1 MPVDAMSVDEEFS
14 QDAEFAKLLA
24 RRRDVN
30 LVVAALEI
38 ARDAQPDLSFSHT
51 LEWIARRGDE
61 LRGPVAKA
69 RNERLALK
77 ELARCLSGMHGLH
90 GDRNAFDLPE
100 SSYVNRVIETGV
112 GIPIS
117 LSVVYMAV
125 ADAAGIEL
133 SGVATPMHFLTRF
146 DAAEGPL
153 FVDAFHAGQILK
165 YHDCVTWLESISGL
179 DDSQVLQTLEPATP
193 RDIILRMLNNLKA
206 LHLRHEQWQQVWRVQ
221 RRLSALMPGS
231 YSQQRDLAL
240 VALKSNRPGVA
251 IDLLEDCLSVCDEQE
266 KELLLTHLHAAER
279 MLAGWN

>member
-1 MPVDAMSVDEEFS
+1 MTVGEEFS
-14 QDAEFAKLLA
+14 QDSEFAKLLS

-38 ARDAQPDLSFSHT
+38 ARDAQPQLDFSHT
-51 LEWIARRGDE
+51 LEWIARRGEE

-69 RNERLALK
+69 RNERHALK

-90 GDRNAFDLPE
+90 GDRNAFDEPA

-133 SGVATPMHFLTRF
+133 AGVATPMHFLTRF
-146 DAAEGPL
+146 DSVDGPL

-179 DDSQVLQTLEPATP
+179 DDAQVLQSLEPATP
-193 RDIILRMLNNLKA
+193 REIILRMLNNLKA
-206 LHLRHEQWQQVWRVQ
+206 LHLKHEDWQQVWRVQ
-221 RRLSALMPGS
+221 QRLTALMPGS
-231 YSQQRDLAL
+231 YQHQRDLAL
-240 VALKSNRPGVA
+240 VAIKSNRPGIA
-251 IDLLEDCLSVCDEQE
+251 IDLLEDCLSVCDAEE
-266 KELLLTHLHAAER
+266 KALLLTHLQAAER